1 MPLDSDFFVKFW
13 GVRGSIPCPGP
24 DTAIYGGNTPCV
36 EIRCG
41 SNVLIFDA
49 GTGIRPLG
57 NILAADNVRDVDL
70 FLTHTHLDHING
82 FPMFNFL
89 FDDKNHL
96 KIWAGRREVWSSI
109 KDIFEKFM
117 APPIWPLSIENLGA
131 EIIFS
136 DFEIGQEFS
145 PKPGII
151 IRTVNLNHP
160 QGAVGYR
167 VDFSGKSICYV
178 TDTEHAKDCR
188 DQNILKLIEGADIVI
203 YDASFTD
210 EEYPNFVG
218 WGHSTWQEGVR
229 LCTDAGAQRL
239 AVFHHLPGRSDD
251 ELAIIDS
258 SVGVLLPGSVVAREG
273 MVLAP

>member
-89 FDDKNHL
+89 FDDKNQL

>member
-1 MPLDSDFFVKFW
+1 M
-13 GVRGSIPCPGP
+13 
-24 DTAIYGGNTPCV
+24 
-36 EIRCG
+36 
-41 SNVLIFDA
+41 
-49 GTGIRPLG
+49 
-57 NILAADNVRDVDL
+57 RDVDL

-136 DFEIGQEFS
+136 DFEIGQVFS

>member
-117 APPIWPLSIENLGA
+117 APPIWPLSIENLSA

-136 DFEIGQEFS
+136 DFEIGQVFS

-258 SVGVLLPGSVVAREG
+258 SVGVPLPGSVVAREG

>member
-136 DFEIGQEFS
+136 DFEIGQVFS

>member
-89 FDDKNHL
+89 FDDKNQL

-136 DFEIGQEFS
+136 DFEIGQVFS

>member
-57 NILAADNVRDVDL
+57 NILATDNVRDVDL

-89 FDDKNHL
+89 FDDKNQL

-136 DFEIGQEFS
+136 DFEIGQVFS

>member
-117 APPIWPLSIENLGA
+117 APPIWPLSIENLSA

-136 DFEIGQEFS
+136 DFEIGQVFS

>member
-1 MPLDSDFFVKFW
+1 MPPDEDFFARFW

-41 SNVLIFDA
+41 SNVLVFDA
-49 GTGIRPLG
+49 GTGIRTLG
-57 NILAADNVRDVDL
+57 NMLSADNVRDVDL

-89 FDDKNHL
+89 FDDQNHL

-109 KDIFEKFM
+109 KDTFARFM
-117 APPIWPLSIENLGA
+117 APPIWPISIEDLGA
-131 EIIFS
+131 EITFN
-136 DFEIGQEFS
+136 DFQVEKILS
-145 PKPGII
+145 PKSDIN
-151 IRTVNLNHP
+151 IRTANLNHP

-167 VDFSGKSICYV
+167 VDFWGKSICYV
-178 TDTEHAKDCR
+178 TDTEHFKDRR
-188 DQNILKLIEGADIVI
+188 DEDILKLIEGADIVI

-229 LCTDAGAQRL
+229 LCADAGARRL
-239 AVFHHLPGRSDD
+239 VVFHHLPGRSDD
-251 ELAIIDS
+251 ELAVIDS
-258 SVGVLLPGSVVAREG
+258 SVGALLPGSVVAREG
-273 MVLAP
+273 MVLTP

>member
-1 MPLDSDFFVKFW
+1 MSPDSDFFARFW

-49 GTGIRPLG
+49 GTGIRSLG
-57 NILAADNVRDVDL
+57 NILETDNVSDVNL
-70 FLTHTHLDHING
+70 FLTHTHLDHVNG

-96 KIWAGRREVWSSI
+96 KIWAPRREVWSPI

-117 APPIWPLSIENLGA
+117 APPIWPLSVGDLGA
-131 EIIFS
+131 EIIFN
-136 DFEIGQEFS
+136 DFEIERVFS
-145 PKPGII
+145 PKSGII
-151 IRTVNLNHP
+151 IRTVELNHP

-178 TDTEHAKDCR
+178 TDTEHVKDRR
-188 DQNILKLIEGADIVI
+188 DQKILKLIEGADIVI

-229 LCTDAGAQRL
+229 LCADAGAKRL

-251 ELAIIDS
+251 ELAMIDS

-273 MVLAP
+273 MVLTP

>member
-1 MPLDSDFFVKFW
+1 MPPDSDFFVKFW

-96 KIWAGRREVWSSI
+96 KIWAGRREVWVSI

-136 DFEIGQEFS
+136 DFEIGQVFS
-145 PKPGII
+145 PKPGVT

>member
-89 FDDKNHL
+89 FDDNNQL

>member
-1 MPLDSDFFVKFW
+1 MSVAYAMFS
-13 GVRGSIPCPGP
+13 GV
-24 DTAIYGGNTPCV
+24 
-36 EIRCG
+36 
-41 SNVLIFDA
+41 
-49 GTGIRPLG
+49 
-57 NILAADNVRDVDL
+57 
-70 FLTHTHLDHING
+70 
-82 FPMFNFL
+82 
-89 FDDKNHL
+89 
-96 KIWAGRREVWSSI
+96 
-109 KDIFEKFM
+109 
-117 APPIWPLSIENLGA
+117 
-131 EIIFS
+131 
-136 DFEIGQEFS
+136 
-145 PKPGII
+145 
-151 IRTVNLNHP
+151 
-160 QGAVGYR
+160 
-167 VDFSGKSICYV
+167 SGKSICYV

-210 EEYPNFVG
+210 EEYPNFAG

>member
-57 NILAADNVRDVDL
+57 NFLAADNVRDVDL

-96 KIWAGRREVWSSI
+96 KIWAGRREVWASI
-109 KDIFEKFM
+109 KDIFERFM

-136 DFEIGQEFS
+136 DFEIGQVFS

>member
-57 NILAADNVRDVDL
+57 NFLAADNVRDVDL

-136 DFEIGQEFS
+136 DFEIGQVFS

>member
-41 SNVLIFDA
+41 SKVLIFDA

-89 FDDKNHL
+89 FDDKNQL

-210 EEYPNFVG
+210 QEYPNFVG

>member
-136 DFEIGQEFS
+136 DFEIGEEFS

>member
-89 FDDKNHL
+89 FDDKNQL

-117 APPIWPLSIENLGA
+117 APPIWPLSIENLSA

-136 DFEIGQEFS
+136 DFEIGQVFS

>member
-1 MPLDSDFFVKFW
+1 MPSDDDFFARFW

-41 SNVLIFDA
+41 SNVLVFDA
-49 GTGIRPLG
+49 GTGIRTLS
-57 NILAADNVRDVDL
+57 NMLSADNVRDVDL

-89 FDDKNHL
+89 FDDQNHL

-109 KDIFEKFM
+109 KDTFARFM
-117 APPIWPLSIENLGA
+117 APPIWPISIEDLGA
-131 EIIFS
+131 EITFN
-136 DFEIGQEFS
+136 DFQVEKILS
-145 PKPGII
+145 PKSDIN
-151 IRTVNLNHP
+151 IRTANLNHP

-167 VDFSGKSICYV
+167 VDFWGKSICYV
-178 TDTEHAKDCR
+178 TDTEHFKDRR
-188 DQNILKLIEGADIVI
+188 DEDILKLIEGADIVI

-229 LCTDAGAQRL
+229 LCADAGARRL
-239 AVFHHLPGRSDD
+239 VVFHHLPGRSDD
-251 ELAIIDS
+251 ELAVIDS
-258 SVGVLLPGSVVAREG
+258 SVGALLPGSVVAREG
-273 MVLAP
+273 MVLTP

>member
-136 DFEIGQEFS
+136 DFEIGQVFS

-229 LCTDAGAQRL
+229 LCTDAGPGWRCFTIFL
-239 AVFHHLPGRSDD
+239 AVQMMSWQ
-251 ELAIIDS
+251 
-258 SVGVLLPGSVVAREG
+258 
-273 MVLAP
+273 

>member
-188 DQNILKLIEGADIVI
+188 DQNILKLIAGADIVI

>member
-41 SNVLIFDA
+41 SKVLIFDA

-136 DFEIGQEFS
+136 DFEIGQVFS

>member
-117 APPIWPLSIENLGA
+117 APPIWPLSIENLSA

-136 DFEIGQEFS
+136 DFEIGQVFS

-210 EEYPNFVG
+210 EEYPSFVG

-229 LCTDAGAQRL
+229 LCADAGAQRL

>member
-1 MPLDSDFFVKFW
+1 M
-13 GVRGSIPCPGP
+13 RGSIPCPGP

-41 SNVLIFDA
+41 SNVLVFDA
-49 GTGIRPLG
+49 GTGIRTLG
-57 NILAADNVRDVDL
+57 NMLSADNVRDVDL

-89 FDDKNHL
+89 FDDQNHL

-109 KDIFEKFM
+109 KDTFARFM
-117 APPIWPLSIENLGA
+117 APPIWPISIEDLGA
-131 EIIFS
+131 EITFN
-136 DFEIGQEFS
+136 DFQVEKILS
-145 PKPGII
+145 PKSDIN
-151 IRTVNLNHP
+151 IRTANLNHP

-167 VDFSGKSICYV
+167 VDFWGKSICYV
-178 TDTEHAKDCR
+178 TDTEHFKDRR
-188 DQNILKLIEGADIVI
+188 DEDILKLIEGADIVI

-229 LCTDAGAQRL
+229 LCADAGARRL
-239 AVFHHLPGRSDD
+239 VVFHHLPGRSDD
-251 ELAIIDS
+251 ELAVIDS
-258 SVGVLLPGSVVAREG
+258 SVGALLPGSVVAREG
-273 MVLAP
+273 MVLTP

>member
-136 DFEIGQEFS
+136 DFEIGQVFS

-188 DQNILKLIEGADIVI
+188 DQNILKLIAGADIVI

>member
-41 SNVLIFDA
+41 SKVLIFDA

-89 FDDKNHL
+89 FDDKNQL

-136 DFEIGQEFS
+136 DFEIGQVFS

-229 LCTDAGAQRL
+229 LCIDAGVQRL

>member
-41 SNVLIFDA
+41 SKVLIFDA

-89 FDDKNHL
+89 FDDKNQL

>member
-136 DFEIGQEFS
+136 DFEIGQVFS

-229 LCTDAGAQRL
+229 LCTDAGVQRL